1 MTSCSLILVLRIFQT
16 LLGDDQYV
24 FTRLNK
30 VLDSMPSTD
39 TLSHKL
45 FPRPPS
51 PFEGLYVLIKVL
63 YILHYLSYKYCQ
75 HSFSVICEDSGI

>member
-1 MTSCSLILVLRIFQT
+1 MTFLLHFQT

-24 FTRLNK
+24 FTRLNR
-30 VLDSMPSTD
+30 VFDGMPSTE

-51 PFEGLYVLIKVL
+51 PFEGRLTFLF
-63 YILHYLSYKYCQ
+63 C
-75 HSFSVICEDSGI
+75 